1 MSKKCS
7 SNVKSLVSEFFS
19 VWQKIE
25 NKKKA
30 VLKVKF
36 IVSFSNL
43 FRNLYAIYSLDA
55 EINSA

>member
-1 MSKKCS
+1 ML
-7 SNVKSLVSEFFS
+7 SNVKSLVSEFFT

-36 IVSFSNL
+36 EVSFSNL

>member
-1 MSKKCS
+1 ML
-7 SNVKSLVSEFFS
+7 SNAKSLGSEFFA

>member
-7 SNVKSLVSEFFS
+7 SNAKSLVSEFFT
-19 VWQKIE
+19 VLQKIE

-43 FRNLYAIYSLDA
+43 FRNLYGIYSLDA

>member
-1 MSKKCS
+1 ML
-7 SNVKSLVSEFFS
+7 SNAKSLGSEFFA

-25 NKKKA
+25 NKKA

>member
-1 MSKKCS
+1 ML
-7 SNVKSLVSEFFS
+7 SNAKSLGSEFFT
-19 VWQKIE
+19 VLQKIE

>member
-1 MSKKCS
+1 MTKKCS
-7 SNVKSLVSEFFS
+7 VMPKALAQSFLRFGK
-19 VWQKIE
+19 KIE
-25 NKKKA
+25 NKKA
-30 VLKVKF
+30 ALKVKF